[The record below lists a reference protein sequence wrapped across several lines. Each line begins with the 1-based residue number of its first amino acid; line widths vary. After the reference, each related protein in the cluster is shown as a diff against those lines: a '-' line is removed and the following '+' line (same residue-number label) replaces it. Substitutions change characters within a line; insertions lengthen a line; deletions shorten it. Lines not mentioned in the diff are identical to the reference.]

1 MKNRNIWLPPRDPI
15 SVLPGCASKQSNR
28 LSNEPSKK
36 KKDLPISE
44 WIVWPREGSL
54 CLLFIDQH
62 AARIQ
67 IAITAEHDDGG
78 ARRITP
84 PR

>member
-1 MKNRNIWLPPRDPI
+1 MNQ
-15 SVLPGCASKQSNR
+15 A
-28 LSNEPSKK
+28 KK
-36 KKDLPISE
+36 KRIYLYQSGLSGHARGACAYYSSISM
-44 WIVWPREGSL
+44 
-54 CLLFIDQH
+54 Q
-62 AARIQ
+62 ARIQ